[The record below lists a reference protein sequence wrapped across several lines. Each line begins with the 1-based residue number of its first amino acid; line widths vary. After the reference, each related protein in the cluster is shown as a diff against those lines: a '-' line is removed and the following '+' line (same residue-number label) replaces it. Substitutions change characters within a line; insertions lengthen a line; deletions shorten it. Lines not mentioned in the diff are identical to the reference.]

1 MNNNKSV
8 RTGFMI
14 ISVLAI
20 TIILSLFGVFQ
31 YKSREAELTR
41 RLDSSLKSAVT
52 RLTLTLPAA
61 IWSFDQ
67 ENAKSGILSE
77 LGEPAILG
85 ASVILA
91 DQTKTI
97 FAGLI
102 KEGTENVAFTPT
114 DRPLKAHEID
124 IQAPLVRDGTTL
136 ATLVVRYTTQ
146 FIEQDLM
153 KSILL
158 MVFEILFIDIAVLL
172 VILIL
177 ISIIVVTPMKKGI
190 VFAMQIAE
198 GNLTTKLDIHQKDEV
213 GQLAASLQNMLE
225 KLTQIVEDVHSV
237 AGQVSSG
244 SQALSNSSQQMS
256 QGATEQASSVEEISS
271 SMEEMTSNIKQNADN
286 ALQTEKIA
294 QKSAMAAE
302 EGGRAVTATVS
313 AMKEIASKIGIIEEI
328 ARSTNMLALN
338 ASIEAARAGE
348 YGKGFAVVASEVGKL
363 AERSQKE
370 AGEISRLSI
379 QSVII
384 AEQAGI
390 TISALIPDIKRT
402 AELVQEISAA
412 SNEQNQGAEQI
423 NAAIMQL
430 DHVVQQNASVSEES
444 AAMSEELASQ
454 AEQMQ
459 ETMQFFKIPA
469 TMEQN
474 KPASTVAV
482 KTERQKPM
490 VKTASV
496 KPMAP
501 QKIVRSGEKV
511 EPAPKA
517 DKNPLPANHSAPTSR
532 LNGGGIHLV
541 LDDDVKG
548 SAKDALDSEFQEF

>member
-8 RTGFMI
+8 RTSFMI

-20 TIILSLFGVFQ
+20 TIILALFGIFQ
-31 YKSREAELTR
+31 YKTREAELTG

-52 RLTLTLPAA
+52 RLTLTLPAS
-61 IWSFDQ
+61 IWSLDQ
-67 ENAKSGILSE
+67 ETAKSSIVSE

-85 ASVILA
+85 AAVILA
-91 DQTKTI
+91 DEKKTI
-97 FAGLI
+97 FTGLI
-102 KEGTENVAFTPT
+102 KQGTENVAFTPA
-114 DRPLKAHEID
+114 DIPLKAHEID
-124 IQAPLVRDGTTL
+124 IQAPLVRDGTAL
-136 ATLVVRYTTQ
+136 ATLVIRYTTRI
-146 FIEQDLM
+146 IEQDLVR
-153 KSILL
+153 SILTT
-158 MVFEILFIDIAVLL
+158 VFEILIIDIAVSL
-172 VILIL
+172 VLLIL
-177 ISIIVVTPMKKGI
+177 ISSIVVIPMKKGI
-190 VFAMQIAE
+190 DFAMQIAM

-213 GQLAASLQNMLE
+213 GQLASSLQNMLDT
-225 KLTQIVEDVHSV
+225 LTQIVEDVHSV

-256 QGATEQASSVEEISS
+256 QGATEQAASVEEISS

-370 AGEISRLSI
+370 AGEISQLSI

-384 AEQAGI
+384 AEQAGT

-430 DHVVQQNASVSEES
+430 DNVVQQNASASEES

-469 TMEQN
+469 TMVPS
-474 KPASTVAV
+474 KPSPSGVI
-482 KTERQKPM
+482 KTEHLKT
-490 VKTASV
+490 VLKTAPA
-496 KPMAP
+496 KTTAP
-501 QKIVRSGEKV
+501 QKIVRSVGKV

-517 DKNPLPANHSAPTSR
+517 DKKPLPAIPSAPTSR